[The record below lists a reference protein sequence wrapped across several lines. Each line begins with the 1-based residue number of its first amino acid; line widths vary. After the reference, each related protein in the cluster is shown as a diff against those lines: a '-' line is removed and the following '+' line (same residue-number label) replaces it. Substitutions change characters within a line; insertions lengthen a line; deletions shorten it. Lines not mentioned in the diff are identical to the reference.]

1 MSSRRRWCD
10 VCRGEADG
18 EGDLSKCSSCPRRF
32 HYECCP
38 GLSKDVDL
46 KKWKC
51 PFCTTAAEG
60 DGPDE
65 DDKLRIKAAKEAAKK
80 TRALHTALKGRSCGF
95 YQREHKRLA
104 PFVPADRL
112 KALQKATSK
121 AKQAAA
127 AYSPVK
133 KIGPSE
139 EYIHAEIRPYQ
150 QEGVNWL
157 LRQYDTGVGA
167 ILADEMGLGKTL
179 QTLSFLSALKADG
192 MPGPHLVVTPLA
204 VLQNWHNEIKRFTP
218 GLSVIKVHGS
228 RSERDRILSMPVV
241 LAGGFDIYLTTYE
254 TVLSEEPF
262 FTESFLFHTITID
275 EGHRLKNESG
285 QLCASLARLTVPF
298 RLLLTGTPLQNN
310 LNELWALM
318 QYILPDALEGCKDT
332 FDAAC
337 SLEEGQLDR
346 AVVDQARSL
355 LESLMIRRVKS
366 EVETS
371 LLPKVHWVLKVPLST
386 LQRQWYRRFLSKD
399 SEAQA
404 LVTRKQLIAK
414 IQQLQKIINHP
425 KVILHALDRERETA
439 RSLRRRAEGSEF
451 ISLPEVL
458 DVQPEAA
465 QVMEAELRGL
475 RGLQLIQSSGKLQM
489 LDRLL
494 SRVRASGSRVLLF
507 SQFTLTLDVLAE
519 YCQTRFGPEG
529 RGFVRLDGSTNRIK
543 REMDVRAFNAP
554 NSRIPI
560 YLISTR
566 AGGQGINL
574 ATADVVVLYDTCWNP
589 QVDLQAQDRAHRIGQ
604 KKQVKVFRLIAEA
617 TLEER
622 VLTRARQKLVLDALV
637 IKKKEEASA
646 LANEVGDEV
655 DATDE
660 AAMEK
665 LSLDELWSFL
675 SFGAEQV
682 QDPMSDESVEP
693 LTDVELDRIIDQGR
707 AKENAEEMEEAEAL
721 QESSAAA
728 KHGATGGA
736 DGGADDASSTVDLT
750 VDASDESDDEGDG
763 KKRRKFPKP
772 RGRPPSGMKWNSRTG
787 VWVPQDAVDSPAQAR
802 ASPARAS
809 TSAAAAAAAS
819 EPSTSINVVS
829 AKTLKSALGS
839 KSAVAAK
846 ILAVRKDSPFV
857 SRRDCAA
864 RVDGLGETKLVAL
877 EQAGITF
884 PSGQQASRAAAKSSA
899 YDGLSV
905 AESVALHSWHGAQKE
920 TAEAS
925 ALKAV
930 QAVRPGGRAVKSV
943 KRYEPP
949 TMHHNKGKRRK
960 LRHEDD
966 CFSCGDGGELIEC
979 SVCPKVYHATADC
992 AGLMDNKV
1000 PKGTW
1005 ICPWHECWECD
1016 RKSSQAGGMLF
1027 HCTKCPLAYCFDCA
1041 PDKYTTQRTGTTAHK
1056 HIAAMLENRGCVST
1070 KSYLF
1075 FTCDDCDP
1083 KRVEREAAEEAM
1095 REAAEKRAEAER
1107 QRLIAWNRPEAV
1119 AARAEAAKAAQLE
1132 EAAKAERKRQ
1142 RDLEWNRPENVA
1154 KREALANKKS
1164 AQAENLRLANIRAA
1178 WEQHFD
1184 AGRGLHYWWN
1194 RITLASRW
1202 THPEQ
1207 DLAAQ
1212 EQQAAAAAAAR
1223 AAAKEAAAATAA
1235 AKKAKEA
1242 ERAGAS
1248 ANGGGGS
1255 GGGST
1260 SAGSTTVAQH
1270 EVLDLT
1276 ADEGG
1281 GVLLPSA
1288 VSAKAE
1294 DPPRTSV
1301 SVSASAAAP
1310 ASSASA
1316 PAPPSA
1322 SASASPLHKLL
1333 ERQVDQPA
1341 AAAAAAPK
1349 RYFKKTC
1356 TTCSKQWG
1364 GRKLSCDC
1372 GAKNSWDKPSTA
1384 QQPQPQRQQPRL
1396 PSAGGAASAAGGD
1409 DGGAAGA
1416 NRGIKR
1422 NRDQARQGKVS
1433 KASAA
1438 KARAAAALAQAL
1450 GNR

>member
-1 MSSRRRWCD
+1 M
-10 VCRGEADG
+10 
-18 EGDLSKCSSCPRRF
+18 
-32 HYECCP
+32 
-38 GLSKDVDL
+38 
-46 KKWKC
+46 
-51 PFCTTAAEG
+51 
-60 DGPDE
+60 
-65 DDKLRIKAAKEAAKK
+65 
-80 TRALHTALKGRSCGF
+80 
-95 YQREHKRLA
+95 
-104 PFVPADRL
+104 
-112 KALQKATSK
+112 
-121 AKQAAA
+121 
-127 AYSPVK
+127 
-133 KIGPSE
+133 
-139 EYIHAEIRPYQ
+139 
-150 QEGVNWL
+150 
-157 LRQYDTGVGA
+157 
-167 ILADEMGLGKTL
+167 
-179 QTLSFLSALKADG
+179 
-192 MPGPHLVVTPLA
+192 
-204 VLQNWHNEIKRFTP
+204 
-218 GLSVIKVHGS
+218 
-228 RSERDRILSMPVV
+228 
-241 LAGGFDIYLTTYE
+241 
-254 TVLSEEPF
+254 
-262 FTESFLFHTITID
+262 
-275 EGHRLKNESG
+275 
-285 QLCASLARLTVPF
+285 
-298 RLLLTGTPLQNN
+298 
-310 LNELWALM
+310 
-318 QYILPDALEGCKDT
+318 
-332 FDAAC
+332 
-337 SLEEGQLDR
+337 
-346 AVVDQARSL
+346 
-355 LESLMIRRVKS
+355 
-366 EVETS
+366 
-371 LLPKVHWVLKVPLST
+371 
-386 LQRQWYRRFLSKD
+386 
-399 SEAQA
+399 
-404 LVTRKQLIAK
+404 
-414 IQQLQKIINHP
+414 
-425 KVILHALDRERETA
+425 
-439 RSLRRRAEGSEF
+439 
-451 ISLPEVL
+451 
-458 DVQPEAA
+458 
-465 QVMEAELRGL
+465 
-475 RGLQLIQSSGKLQM
+475 
-489 LDRLL
+489 
-494 SRVRASGSRVLLF
+494 
-507 SQFTLTLDVLAE
+507 
-519 YCQTRFGPEG
+519 
-529 RGFVRLDGSTNRIK
+529 
-543 REMDVRAFNAP
+543 
-554 NSRIPI
+554 
-560 YLISTR
+560 
-566 AGGQGINL
+566 
-574 ATADVVVLYDTCWNP
+574 
-589 QVDLQAQDRAHRIGQ
+589 
-604 KKQVKVFRLIAEA
+604 
-617 TLEER
+617 
-622 VLTRARQKLVLDALV
+622 
-637 IKKKEEASA
+637 
-646 LANEVGDEV
+646 
-655 DATDE
+655 
-660 AAMEK
+660 
-665 LSLDELWSFL
+665 
-675 SFGAEQV
+675 
-682 QDPMSDESVEP
+682 
-693 LTDVELDRIIDQGR
+693 
-707 AKENAEEMEEAEAL
+707 
-721 QESSAAA
+721 
-728 KHGATGGA
+728 
-736 DGGADDASSTVDLT
+736 
-750 VDASDESDDEGDG
+750 
-763 KKRRKFPKP
+763 
-772 RGRPPSGMKWNSRTG
+772 
-787 VWVPQDAVDSPAQAR
+787 
-802 ASPARAS
+802 
-809 TSAAAAAAAS
+809 
-819 EPSTSINVVS
+819 
-829 AKTLKSALGS
+829 
-839 KSAVAAK
+839 
-846 ILAVRKDSPFV
+846 
-857 SRRDCAA
+857 
-864 RVDGLGETKLVAL
+864 
-877 EQAGITF
+877 
-884 PSGQQASRAAAKSSA
+884 
-899 YDGLSV
+899 
-905 AESVALHSWHGAQKE
+905 
-920 TAEAS
+920 
-925 ALKAV
+925 KAV

-1316 PAPPSA
+1316 PPPPSA